1 MLTISFYRLAG
12 RVRER
17 LRSVMI
23 LHRCVSS
30 SLPQLQPGKLKNTVF
45 LSFFSWIFH
54 IEVSYEVAVL
64 VLIRFL
70 NYLRLLDATEVLYV
84 ARFVCGSFV
93 VLKTIAF

>member
-1 MLTISFYRLAG
+1 M
-12 RVRER
+12 
-17 LRSVMI
+17 MI

-30 SLPQLQPGKLKNTVF
+30 SLPQLQPGKLKNTQV
-45 LSFFSWIFH
+45 LFFCPFFPWIFH
-54 IEVSYEVAVL
+54 IEVSYAVAVL

-70 NYLRLLDATEVLYV
+70 NYLRHLDATEVHSI